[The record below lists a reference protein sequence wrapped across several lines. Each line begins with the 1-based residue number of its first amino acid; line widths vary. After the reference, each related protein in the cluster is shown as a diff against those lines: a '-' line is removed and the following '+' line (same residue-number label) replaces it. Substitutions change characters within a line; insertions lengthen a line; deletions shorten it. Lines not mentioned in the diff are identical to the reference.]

1 MKSLFKKKST
11 VVEQSETK
19 IEKSQLDLPIDRA
32 DYFFEHALVFYCE
45 ENNIPSEKLSQSD
58 MLEISKRAAFHLSIF
73 VAWLAKHDFL
83 NLQSDGFNLE
93 DAQKLKNETITGTDY
108 LFKHLDEKLYSTDI
122 SNTLLPFISDFYE
135 DYMDFCYTV
144 LVDDVARTEFDW
156 KIYHLVEDDIDEMF
170 SEYKTHIRQ
179 YEKRFSRFERS
190 IFLFPKFCF

>member
-1 MKSLFKKKST
+1 MFKKLKSLFKKKSIMG
-11 VVEQSETK
+11 EQPDTTIKEN
-19 IEKSQLDLPIDRA
+19 QLDFPIDRA
-32 DYFFEHALVFYCE
+32 DYFFDQALVFYCE

-83 NLQSDGFNLE
+83 NPQSDGFNLE

-108 LFKHLDEKLYSTDI
+108 LFKHLDKKLYSTDI
-122 SNTLLPFISDFYE
+122 SDILLPFISDFYE

-170 SEYKTHIRQ
+170 TSYKEQ
-179 YEKRFSRFERS
+179 
-190 IFLFPKFCF
+190 LV

>member
-1 MKSLFKKKST
+1 MFKKLKSLFKKKSIMG
-11 VVEQSETK
+11 EQPDTTIKEN
-19 IEKSQLDLPIDRA
+19 QLDFPIDRA
-32 DYFFEHALVFYCE
+32 DYFFDQALVFYCE

-83 NLQSDGFNLE
+83 NPQSDGFNLE

-122 SNTLLPFISDFYE
+122 SDILLPFISDFYE

-170 SEYKTHIRQ
+170 TSYKEQ
-179 YEKRFSRFERS
+179 
-190 IFLFPKFCF
+190 LV

>member
-1 MKSLFKKKST
+1 MFKKLKSLFKKKSIMG
-11 VVEQSETK
+11 EQPDTTIKEN
-19 IEKSQLDLPIDRA
+19 QLDFPIDRA
-32 DYFFEHALVFYCE
+32 DYFFDQALVFYCE

-83 NLQSDGFNLE
+83 NPQSDGFNLE

-122 SNTLLPFISDFYE
+122 SDILLPFISDFYE

-144 LVDDVARTEFDW
+144 LVDEVARTEFDW

-170 SEYKTHIRQ
+170 TSYKEQ
-179 YEKRFSRFERS
+179 
-190 IFLFPKFCF
+190 LV